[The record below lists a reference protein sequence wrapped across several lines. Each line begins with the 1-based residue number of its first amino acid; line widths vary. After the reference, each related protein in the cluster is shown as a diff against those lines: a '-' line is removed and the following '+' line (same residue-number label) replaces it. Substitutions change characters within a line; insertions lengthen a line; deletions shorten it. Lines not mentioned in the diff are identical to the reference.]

1 MLLHKG
7 TSETFERELV
17 LLPVVVTTRQILRL
31 DSYERI
37 DRIHTI
43 EEEVSLKEEK
53 VESLELSL
61 SLSVAFTVGSFSGL

>member
-1 MLLHKG
+1 M
-7 TSETFERELV
+7 

-31 DSYERI
+31 ESYERI